1 MASRKLS
8 VVIIFLFSSS
18 FCSGELIEKKSKKD
32 EDFFEQNKQMYN
44 AMRGYQKKFLDAAAE
59 RKENLEATSGKIDEL
74 SKRLE
79 SAIEDRK
86 GKVDEDQAKMEKLFK
101 DFEGFHKDTEVAR
114 GEREAAQATMQSIV
128 AKLGLLQK
136 DSELNKASLDGLGAR
151 LNKTE
156 NENENEIESDSSQNG
171 LIVSII
177 LLVLSAS
184 ALVVWA
190 VVLTQR
196 ITALKVSKQKLQTSG
211 KEQITIFK
219 DLDSLLQ
226 KNLKN
231 FQVKA
236 IDGNTQN
243 SSLQVDG
250 HMDGGLHLKLDELL
264 TNVKKVANLSAK
276 MADDT
281 KLSLGVSNQLRE
293 TLNNKDT
300 EISELREGFQHSML
314 GPLIKG
320 FLILKDNLSSLA
332 LVKGIDEITRDQI
345 NEFNQSLDFALADI
359 GVSEL
364 RIAVESDPLEI
375 DSHKWVALEATD
387 ATANEALDG
396 KVATIRKPGYVVGGP
411 EGREI
416 VIRKAEIVRYKYN
429 VA

>member
-1 MASRKLS
+1 
-8 VVIIFLFSSS
+8 
-18 FCSGELIEKKSKKD
+18 
-32 EDFFEQNKQMYN
+32 
-44 AMRGYQKKFLDAAAE
+44 
-59 RKENLEATSGKIDEL
+59 
-74 SKRLE
+74 
-79 SAIEDRK
+79 
-86 GKVDEDQAKMEKLFK
+86 
-101 DFEGFHKDTEVAR
+101 
-114 GEREAAQATMQSIV
+114 
-128 AKLGLLQK
+128 
-136 DSELNKASLDGLGAR
+136 
-151 LNKTE
+151 
-156 NENENEIESDSSQNG
+156 EIESGSSQNG

-190 VVLTQR
+190 VVLTRR

-211 KEQITIFK
+211 KEQLAIFK

-250 HMDGGLHLKLDELL
+250 HMDEGLHLKLDELL
-264 TNVKKVANLSAK
+264 KNVKKVANLSAK

-281 KLSLGVSNQLRE
+281 KLSLGVGNQLRE

-300 EISELREGFQHSML
+300 EISELREGFQQSML

-332 LVKGIDEITRDQI
+332 LVEGIDEITRDQI

-396 KVATIRKPGYVVGGP
+396 KVATIRKPGYLVRGP
-411 EGREI
+411 EGKEI